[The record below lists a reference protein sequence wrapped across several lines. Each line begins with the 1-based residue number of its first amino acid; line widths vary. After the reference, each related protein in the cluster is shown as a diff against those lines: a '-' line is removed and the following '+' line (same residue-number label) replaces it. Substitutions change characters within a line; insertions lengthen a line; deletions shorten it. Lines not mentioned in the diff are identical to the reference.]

1 VLENSMTKQKESY
14 LNTIREL
21 KDKMKRQEEESDAMR
36 KKFLLEIVHL
46 RERVYGK
53 LSTLMYNPEDVY
65 RYEAFKVEEVIEP
78 HLVDLLNDRMERQRE
93 FYLEK

>member
-1 VLENSMTKQKESY
+1 MTKQKEAY
-14 LNTIREL
+14 LSSIKEL
-21 KDKMKRQEEESDAMR
+21 KEKMRRQEEESDAMR

-46 RERVYGK
+46 RERVYDK

-78 HLVDLLNDRMERQRE
+78 HLVDMLNERMERQRE

>member
-1 VLENSMTKQKESY
+1 MTKQKEIY
-14 LNTIREL
+14 LNTIKEL
-21 KDKMKRQEEESDAMR
+21 KDKMKKQEDESDTMR

-53 LSTLMYNPEDVY
+53 MSTLMYNPEDVY
-65 RYEAFKVEEVIEP
+65 RYEAFKVEDVIEP